1 MCIIKVSTRKE
12 DFMKNYNILVCE
24 DDKSIGNSIKIFLE
38 NKGYT
43 VFNADNGIEALKIFE
58 EEEIHLIIMDLMMPL
73 MSGEEAIK
81 ELRKDSYVPIII
93 LSAKSEEEDMVNGL
107 NIGADDYITKP
118 FNANEL
124 VARVNSSIRR
134 FYRYTED
141 ENSEDKIKVS
151 DAVLDLNKKVLEI
164 NGREVHLTSLEFDIL
179 KLLMSNPGRIF
190 SMDEIYE
197 RVWNEPAIESKTVSV
212 HVRRIR
218 EKIEIDPK
226 NPRYLKVAWGVG
238 YKFEAS

>member
-1 MCIIKVSTRKE
+1 MIT
-12 DFMKNYNILVCE
+12 YNILVCE

-43 VFNADNGIEALKIFE
+43 VFNAYNGVEALKIFE
-58 EEEIHLIIMDLMMPL
+58 EESIHLVIMDLMMPL
-73 MSGEEAIK
+73 MSGEEAIRK
-81 ELRKDSYVPIII
+81 LRKDTYVPIII
-93 LSAKSEEEDMVNGL
+93 LSAKSEEEDKVNGL

-124 VARVNSSIRR
+124 VARVNSAIRR

-141 ENSEDKIKVS
+141 ENSDDKIEVS
-151 DAVLDLNKKVLEI
+151 DAVLDLNKKILEI
-164 NGREVHLTSLEFDIL
+164 NGREVHLTSIEFDIL

-226 NPRYLKVAWGVG
+226 NPRYLKVAWGG
-238 YKFEAS
+238 RL

>member
-1 MCIIKVSTRKE
+1 
-12 DFMKNYNILVCE
+12 MKNYNILVCE

-43 VFNADNGIEALKIFE
+43 VFNAENGIEALKIFE
-58 EEEIHLIIMDLMMPL
+58 EETIHLILMDLMMPL

-141 ENSEDKIKVS
+141 ESSDDKIKVS
-151 DAVLDLNKKVLEI
+151 DAVLNVNKKILEI
-164 NGREVHLTSLEFDIL
+164 NG
-179 KLLMSNPGRIF
+179 
-190 SMDEIYE
+190 
-197 RVWNEPAIESKTVSV
+197 WWQ
-212 HVRRIR
+212 VR
-218 EKIEIDPK
+218 
-226 NPRYLKVAWGVG
+226 
-238 YKFEAS
+238 